1 MKRFLPFIFLL
12 LLILG
17 LVLAVF
23 YVNQQTKTTGQAT
36 VTRVFSPEN
45 SYLFASPLLAQ
56 ARGQEKIRITVFVLD
71 SQGVGVEGETVL
83 VGQNKNLLIEPIQ
96 SVTDS
101 LGKAVFDISST
112 EAAEYLIEVAVE
124 GKNLPQGVS
133 VTFR

>member
-1 MKRFLPFIFLL
+1 MKRFLPFIFFL

-23 YVNQQTKTTGQAT
+23 YINQQTKTTGQAT

-45 SYLFASPLLAQ
+45 SYLFASPLLAS
-56 ARGQEKIRITVFVLD
+56 AGGQEKIRITVFALD
-71 SQGVGVEGETVL
+71 SQGVGVQGEAVL
-83 VGQNKNLLIEPIQ
+83 VGQNKNLFIEQIQ